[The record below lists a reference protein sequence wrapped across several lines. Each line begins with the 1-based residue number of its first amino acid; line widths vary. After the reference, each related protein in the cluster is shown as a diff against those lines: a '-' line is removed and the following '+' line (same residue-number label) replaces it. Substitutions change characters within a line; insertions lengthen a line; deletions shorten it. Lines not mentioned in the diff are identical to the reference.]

1 MEAIVL
7 KTFAKCLLGMVLMT
21 TVQAE
26 PQAQPGGYF
35 NVDNDDLVR
44 LVDEGVVLID
54 IRREEEWRE
63 TGVVEQSKTL
73 TLFDATGG
81 VNPDF
86 VPTLSE
92 LVSPDQPVA
101 LICRT
106 GNRTQVAA
114 QALVQQL
121 GFDTVYN
128 VTNGITGWIAEKR
141 DVVAY

>member
-1 MEAIVL
+1 ML
-7 KTFAKCLLGMVLMT
+7 KTFATCLLGMVLMT

-35 NVDNDDLVR
+35 NIDNDDLVR

-92 LVSPDQPVA
+92 WVSPDQPVA

-114 QALVQQL
+114 LALVQQL

-128 VTNGITGWIAEKR
+128 VTHGITGWIAEKR